1 MIVVLIVVFFGL
13 MFLAIPVGHVLVA
26 AAAAAILSS
35 DALPLMIVI
44 QQMFQQTQSFPM
56 LALPFFILAG
66 SLMMSGA
73 LGRSMIE
80 FATILV
86 QRYRGGLASTSVVG
100 SAVFGGVSGSA
111 VADATAIGGM
121 LIPWQKQSGY
131 PAAYCAANNAAASTI
146 AILIPPSIPMILYS
160 LVSDV
165 SVSALFFAGVLP
177 GLMLT
182 AAFVAV
188 NNVSARLRGFPLS
201 KVPFEW
207 DRFRT
212 LLLKALPALTMPVFI
227 LVFLRFGIATPTEV
241 SVLAVFYSLGAG
253 LFIYRDLTWARVY
266 GAIVSAGVATGVVM
280 LVIMSS
286 AVIGWI
292 MTYVQAPQVFA
303 TWALETLKSPWLI
316 IVAMNL
322 IMLVAGM
329 FIDLPAAI
337 LLLGPI
343 FVPLAKVIG
352 LDLTQLGMIM
362 VLNLAIGLYT
372 PPVGTT
378 LFISASIARTG
389 IIRTAKEL
397 APFYLAAL
405 IILAL
410 YSYIPALTLK

>member
-1 MIVVLIVVFFGL
+1 MILILIAVFFGL
-13 MFLAIPVGHVLVA
+13 MFLAVPVGHVLVA
-26 AAAAAILSS
+26 AAAASVLAS
-35 DALPLMIVI
+35 DALPLMIVV

-66 SLMMSGA
+66 SLMMSGR
-73 LGRSMIE
+73 LGQKMIA

-131 PAAYCAANNAAASTI
+131 PAAYCAANNSAASTI

-182 AAFVAV
+182 AGFTLV
-188 NNVSARLRGFPLS
+188 NNISARLRGFPYE
-201 KVPFEW
+201 KITFDWPQ
-207 DRFRT
+207 FRV
-212 LLLKALPALTMPVFI
+212 LLREASPALAMPIFI
-227 LVFLRFGIATPTEV
+227 LLFLRFGIATPTEV
-241 SVLAVFYSLGAG
+241 SVMAVLYALCAG
-253 LFIYRDLTWARVY
+253 LFIYRDMSWSRFYSAV
-266 GAIVSAGVATGVVM
+266 ISAGVATGVVM
-280 LVIMSS
+280 LVIMAS

-292 MTYVQAPQVFA
+292 MTYVQMPQLFSQ
-303 TWALETLKSPWLI
+303 WALGTLKDPWLI
-316 IVAMNL
+316 ILAMNM

-352 LDLTQLGMIM
+352 LDLTQLGIVM

-378 LFISASIARTG
+378 LFISASIARTA
-389 IIRTAKEL
+389 IIDTAREL
-397 APFYLAAL
+397 LPFYLTAL
-405 IILAL
+405 SILLMFA
-410 YSYIPALTLK
+410 YIPALTLK

>member
-1 MIVVLIVVFFGL
+1 VILVLIATFFGL

-26 AAAAAILSS
+26 AASASIMMS
-35 DALPLMIVI
+35 DGLPLMIVA

-56 LALPFFILAG
+56 LALPFFILSG

-73 LGRSMIE
+73 LGKKMID
-80 FATILV
+80 FATVLV
-86 QRYRGGLASTSVVG
+86 QRYRGGLTSTSVVG

-131 PAAYCAANNAAASTI
+131 PAPFCAANNAAASTI

-165 SVSALFFAGVLP
+165 SVSSLFYAGVLP

-182 AAFVAV
+182 AAFVLV
-188 NNVSARLRGFPLS
+188 NNISARLRGFPYERKPFDWPKFRELS
-201 KVPFEW
+201 VQ
-207 DRFRT
+207 
-212 LLLKALPALTMPVFI
+212 AAPALAMPIFI
-227 LVFLRFGIATPTEV
+227 LLFLRFGIATPTEV
-241 SVLAVFYSLGAG
+241 SVMAVLYSLAAG
-253 LFIYRDLTWARVY
+253 LFIYRDMTFKRFY
-266 GAIVSAGVATGVVM
+266 DAIISAGVATGVVM
-280 LVIMSS
+280 LVIMAS
-286 AVIGWI
+286 AIVGWI
-292 MTYVQAPQVFA
+292 MTYVQMPQVFSQ
-303 TWALETLKSPWLI
+303 WALGTLKDPWLI
-316 IVAMNL
+316 ILAMNM

-343 FVPLAKVIG
+343 FVPLAKTIG
-352 LDLTQLGMIM
+352 LDLTQLGLVM

-378 LFISASIARTG
+378 LFISASVARTR
-389 IIRTAKEL
+389 IIETTKEL
-397 APFYLAAL
+397 FPFYLMAL
-405 IILAL
+405 LILFSF
-410 YSYIPALTLK
+410 SYIPALTLK

>member
-1 MIVVLIVVFFGL
+1 MILVLIATFFGL

-26 AAAAAILSS
+26 AASASIMMS
-35 DALPLMIVI
+35 DGLPLMIVA

-56 LALPFFILAG
+56 LALPFFILSG

-73 LGRSMIE
+73 LGKKMID
-80 FATILV
+80 FATVLV
-86 QRYRGGLASTSVVG
+86 QRYRGGLTSTSVVG

-131 PAAYCAANNAAASTI
+131 PAPFCAANNAAASTI

-165 SVSALFFAGVLP
+165 SVSSLFYAGVLP

-182 AAFVAV
+182 AAFVLV
-188 NNVSARLRGFPLS
+188 NNISARLRGFPYERKPFDWPKFRELS
-201 KVPFEW
+201 VQ
-207 DRFRT
+207 
-212 LLLKALPALTMPVFI
+212 AAPALAMPIFI
-227 LVFLRFGIATPTEV
+227 LLFLRFGIATPTEV
-241 SVLAVFYSLGAG
+241 SVMAVLYSLAAG
-253 LFIYRDLTWARVY
+253 LFIYRDMTFKRFY
-266 GAIVSAGVATGVVM
+266 DAIISAGVATGVVM
-280 LVIMSS
+280 LVIMAS
-286 AVIGWI
+286 AIVGWI
-292 MTYVQAPQVFA
+292 MTYVQMPQVFSQ
-303 TWALETLKSPWLI
+303 WALGTLKDPWLI
-316 IVAMNL
+316 ILAMNM

-343 FVPLAKVIG
+343 FVPLAKTIG
-352 LDLTQLGMIM
+352 LDLTQLGLVM

-378 LFISASIARTG
+378 LFISASVARTR
-389 IIRTAKEL
+389 IIETTKEL
-397 APFYLAAL
+397 FPFYLMAL
-405 IILAL
+405 LILFSF
-410 YSYIPALTLK
+410 SYIPALTLK